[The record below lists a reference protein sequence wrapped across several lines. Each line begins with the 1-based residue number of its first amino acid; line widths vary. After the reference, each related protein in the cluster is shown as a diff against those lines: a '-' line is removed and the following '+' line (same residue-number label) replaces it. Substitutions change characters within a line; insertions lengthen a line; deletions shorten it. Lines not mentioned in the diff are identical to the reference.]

1 MMNPK
6 IVITKGDITE
16 VKADAV
22 VNAANARLA
31 PGGGV
36 AGAIHRAAGPKLYEE
51 CKELA
56 PIEVGE
62 CVITTSYNLPS
73 NYVIHCLGPRYGI
86 DKPEEKL
93 LAGCY
98 EKALNLAEEQGL
110 KSIAF
115 PAIST
120 GAFGFPIEKAA
131 PITLKTVKNY
141 LSSRETELEKIIFVL
156 YSNKDLEIYKSFAKD
171 LGIKT

>member
-1 MMNPK
+1 MKPK
-6 IVITKGDITE
+6 IALTKGDITE

-22 VNAANARLA
+22 ANAANARLA

-36 AGAIHRAAGPKLYEE
+36 AGALHRAAGPALYEE

-62 CVITTSYNLPS
+62 CVITKGYSLPS

-93 LAGCY
+93 LANCY
-98 EKALNLAEEQGL
+98 KNALELADEKEL

-131 PITLKTVKNY
+131 PIALKTVKIY
-141 LSSRETELEKIIFVL
+141 LSSRETSLEEVIFVL
-156 YSNKDLEIYKSFAKD
+156 YSDKD
-171 LGIKT
+171 LGIYKSTARDLNIKT